1 MNGPRTRAYQYAGP
15 DFEVIINQS
24 AHIVIR
30 FFFQEGP
37 HSVMNEEEFFDA
49 LEIAYHDDEMLTVS
63 CSLHYDRHLVVLFE

>member
-15 DFEVIINQS
+15 DFEVIIIIICDS
-24 AHIVIR
+24 DET
-30 FFFQEGP
+30 FSSFCSQEGP

-63 CSLHYDRHLVVLFE
+63 